1 MKQENKMVTK
11 EQAVEIMVEA
21 INIMQRQGAVHAK
34 QDLVELEKQLLSVQ
48 DQYRQMCASLYATL
62 VLKGVI
68 APN

>member
-1 MKQENKMVTK
+1 MVTK

-34 QDLVELEKQLLSVQ
+34 QDLVELEKQLLAVQ
-48 DQYRQMCASLYATL
+48 DQYRQMCAGLYSTL

-68 APN
+68 TGN

>member
-1 MKQENKMVTK
+1 MASK

-21 INIMQRQGAVHAK
+21 INIMQRQSAVHQK

-48 DQYRQMCASLYATL
+48 PQYRQMCTSLYDTL

-68 APN
+68 TNNN